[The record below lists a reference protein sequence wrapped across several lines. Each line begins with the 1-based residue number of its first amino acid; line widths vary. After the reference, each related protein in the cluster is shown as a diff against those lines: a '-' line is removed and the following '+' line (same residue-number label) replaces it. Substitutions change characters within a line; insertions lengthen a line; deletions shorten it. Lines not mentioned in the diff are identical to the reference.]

1 MSEGW
6 REHHA
11 HRQALAVAGL
21 DQGMAL
27 LVRRPNP
34 TARDGWAS
42 LVYCRDRRVTGGIW
56 GGAPPIRRD
65 RAWYHNSTVPQPP
78 KPTIREVLLAE
89 IEAVRPKTQFGAPL
103 YQKTVLEAAAG
114 KLGARQDQNL
124 QQAILTEWGELF
136 RTGLVAWGLNL
147 SNPDP
152 PFFHLTDRGRQALK
166 NWTRD
171 PSNPDGYLRHLDS
184 ITKLDVVALSYL
196 TEGLYC
202 YAAGFFKAAAVMVGA
217 AAERIV
223 LDLRDVTVD
232 KLTSL
237 GKVPVPRGLELE
249 EWKVKTV
256 SDALRRF
263 FDSHKGNKQG
273 QMGLELSEAF
283 DGYWP
288 AFTLQIRA
296 ARNDAGHPTSVEPV
310 TSDTVHASLLVFPE
324 LARLADRLTRWAA
337 DSLA

>member
-1 MSEGW
+1 M
-6 REHHA
+6 
-11 HRQALAVAGL
+11 
-21 DQGMAL
+21 M
-27 LVRRPNP
+27 
-34 TARDGWAS
+34 
-42 LVYCRDRRVTGGIW
+42 
-56 GGAPPIRRD
+56 
-65 RAWYHNSTVPQPP
+65 PQPP
-78 KPTIREVLLAE
+78 KATIREVLLAE
-89 IEAVRPKTQFGAPL
+89 IEAGRPKSQSDATLQ
-103 YQKTVLEAAAG
+103 QSTVLGAASE
-114 KLGARQDQNL
+114 KLGARQDQDL

-147 SNPDP
+147 LNPNP
-152 PFFHLTDRGRQALK
+152 PFFHLTDRGRQALE

-171 PSNPDGYLRHLDS
+171 PSNPAGYLRHLNS
-184 ITKLDVVALSYL
+184 IAKLDAVALSYL

-202 YAAGFFKAAAVMVGA
+202 YAAGFSKAAAVMVGA

-237 GKVPVPRGLELE
+237 GKVPVPQGLELE
-249 EWKVKTV
+249 QWKVKTV

-263 FDSHKGNKQG
+263 LDSYKGKKQG

-310 TSDTVHASLLVFPE
+310 TPDAVHASLLIFPE
-324 LARLADRLTRWAA
+324 LARLADRLTRWAS
-337 DSLA
+337 DSLT